1 MQINIDKITLP
12 IINQEIKK
20 ELEILSNLYNYY
32 IIKEKNNALNIE
44 KISTTIKQVFLR
56 VFYKLFKV

>member
-20 ELEILSNLYNYY
+20 ELEILSNLHNYY
-32 IIKEKNNALNIE
+32 IIKEKSNTLNIE
-44 KISTTIKQVFLR
+44 KILTTIKQVFLR